1 MLWRLERDLDDELR
15 FHLDKQI
22 EQNLAAGMTP
32 EEARYAALR
41 SFGGVA
47 QVKESCRDL
56 RSLRGLDSLLQDLR
70 CGVRMLRRN
79 AALTVVAMMSL
90 SLGIGANTAILSVVN
105 AVLLRSLPFSQP
117 ERLVRLWERPPKA
130 PPGGRF
136 AVAPANF
143 LDWREQNQVFEEM
156 AALVLRQMILTG
168 TDQPKRV
175 RALLVHSNF
184 FRLLG
189 VQPALGR
196 TFQPEED
203 GRPFGPGAAPVVIL
217 SDHLWRSHF
226 ASDPQVIGKTISI
239 EGGAHT
245 VVGVMPAGFRFLY
258 TAFQPEEAELWLTD
272 PLRNDPPTQRIVKRL
287 MAIARL
293 KPGVSVAQAQADMDR
308 INRAL
313 QQAYPDSNK
322 DWGVGVYPVAD
333 DLAHLVRSPM
343 LFLLGAVGLVL
354 LIACANVAGLLL
366 SRGAARGREI
376 AIRAVLGATRGRL
389 VRQLLTESVLLSA
402 LGGGLGVLFARA
414 AVPALVHLSPA
425 SIPRLDEA
433 SVDGTVLAFTLTVS
447 VLAGVLCGLAPA
459 LYGSRANWNAALKD
473 TGRTATP
480 GAGRRRTQNVLI
492 VAQVAICQVL
502 LIGAGLLV
510 VSYIR
515 FQRLNLGFQP
525 DHVLTARLSLPRY
538 KYAEEAGIGVEA
550 ITRGMKVWNVR
561 PQQVAFVQELL
572 ERIQAMPGVTA
583 AGAVNFL
590 PMTGRFWGA
599 PLRVPGRA
607 LPPGQPFHGY
617 PLLRPATPDLFRSLG
632 IPLRRGRFFTDHDGP
647 RSPAVAIVNE
657 TMARQY
663 WPHEDP
669 VGRRVETQDGRADP
683 MRPFEIVG
691 VVGDTKQD
699 LLLKEQGFGGIVLYI
714 PYLQQA
720 PAYVDYNLGF
730 RLGVS
735 LAVRTTAD
743 PGAAAQALRA
753 AVRELDP
760 DQPIERLT
768 TMEEFLSENEADCC
782 SVKERRFQTL
792 LLGIF
797 ASLALVLAAVGLYGT
812 ISYAVTRRTHE
823 IGVRMALG
831 AGRWDVVKLS
841 GRQGLVLTAIGLAAG
856 NAAAL
861 ALTRLLR
868 SSLYGVS
875 PVDPPTFAAVSGLL
889 LFIGA
894 VAAYLPA
901 RRAALTDPLEALRY
915 E

>member
-1 MLWRLERDLDDELR
+1 LTETLL
-15 FHLDKQI
+15 
-22 EQNLAAGMTP
+22 LAA
-32 EEARYAALR
+32 
-41 SFGGVA
+41 V
-47 QVKESCRDL
+47 
-56 RSLRGLDSLLQDLR
+56 
-70 CGVRMLRRN
+70 
-79 AALTVVAMMSL
+79 
-90 SLGIGANTAILSVVN
+90 
-105 AVLLRSLPFSQP
+105 
-117 ERLVRLWERPPKA
+117 
-130 PPGGRF
+130 
-136 AVAPANF
+136 
-143 LDWREQNQVFEEM
+143 
-156 AALVLRQMILTG
+156 
-168 TDQPKRV
+168 
-175 RALLVHSNF
+175 
-184 FRLLG
+184 
-189 VQPALGR
+189 
-196 TFQPEED
+196 
-203 GRPFGPGAAPVVIL
+203 
-217 SDHLWRSHF
+217 
-226 ASDPQVIGKTISI
+226 
-239 EGGAHT
+239 
-245 VVGVMPAGFRFLY
+245 
-258 TAFQPEEAELWLTD
+258 
-272 PLRNDPPTQRIVKRL
+272 
-287 MAIARL
+287 
-293 KPGVSVAQAQADMDR
+293 
-308 INRAL
+308 
-313 QQAYPDSNK
+313 
-322 DWGVGVYPVAD
+322 
-333 DLAHLVRSPM
+333 
-343 LFLLGAVGLVL
+343 
-354 LIACANVAGLLL
+354 
-366 SRGAARGREI
+366 
-376 AIRAVLGATRGRL
+376 
-389 VRQLLTESVLLSA
+389 
-402 LGGGLGVLFARA
+402 GGGLGVLLARA
-414 AVPALVHLSPA
+414 AVPALVRISPA
-425 SIPRLDEA
+425 SIPRLDEV
-433 SVDGTVLAFTLTVS
+433 SVDGPVLALTLAVS
-447 VLAGVLCGLAPA
+447 VLAGILCGLAPA
-459 LYGSRANWNAALKD
+459 LYGSRPDWSAALKD

-492 VAQVAICQVL
+492 VVQVAICQVL

-515 FQRLNLGFQP
+515 FQRLGLGFQP

-538 KYAEEAGIGVEA
+538 KYAEESGIGAEA

-561 PQQVAFVQELL
+561 PQQIAFVQELL
-572 ERIQAMPGVTA
+572 ERIQTKPGVTA

-735 LAVRTTAD
+735 FVVRTTAD
-743 PGAAAQALRA
+743 PRSAAQALRA
-753 AVRELDP
+753 AVKELDP

-812 ISYAVTRRTHE
+812 ISYAATRRTHE

-831 AGRWDVVKLS
+831 AGRWDVVKLA

-861 ALTRLLR
+861 VLTRLLR

-901 RRAALTDPLEALRY
+901 RRAALIDPLEALRY